1 MQILKAVKRCRKQ
14 HITPHQVNGGNKV
27 ITAPER
33 PRRTPLLITTLPT
46 FVYFLYQFPGQ
57 IAQSIDFDFNRLEW
71 LFYNISNVGIRFLAH
86 ISFRIFLTKYV
97 TCNFLSQNNSISD
110 VVSSSFHFFGIHL
123 KFSSFT
129 IRASYMFRLYP
140 T

>member
-46 FVYFLYQFPGQ
+46 FVYFLYQSLSPAKLRSPLILTLTGSNGF
-57 IAQSIDFDFNRLEW
+57 SI
-71 LFYNISNVGIRFLAH
+71 ISAM
-86 ISFRIFLTKYV
+86 SE
-97 TCNFLSQNNSISD
+97 
-110 VVSSSFHFFGIHL
+110 
-123 KFSSFT
+123 
-129 IRASYMFRLYP
+129 
-140 T
+140 